1 MQPTLVSGDLIL
13 ATHFFKSFIKKNSL
27 IVFYDNYHSYIIKRV
42 AYRKESSVM
51 LKSDNVNTNSI
62 VCQNSVS
69 LDNKIYTVLIK
80 INFKYFIRGVRVRLN
95 KFNLLKLFKIINFN
109 A

>member
-13 ATHFFKSFIKKNSL
+13 ATHFLKGFVRKNSL

-51 LKSDNVNTNSI
+51 LKSDNANTSSMF
-62 VCQNSVS
+62 CQDPIS
-69 LDNKIYTVLIK
+69 LDNRIYLVLIK
-80 INFKYFIRGVRVRLN
+80 INFKYLLRGVMVKVK
-95 KFNLLKLFKIINFN
+95 KFSL
-109 A
+109 